1 MSRLS
6 ALIMRAREGLCIQ
19 QKIPQEKWKA
29 IASKC
34 GPAEIAEIRERI
46 ATLKAELRTI
56 EEWDGETMDDIN
68 IAIYQFSLLLEL
80 SVGRQ
85 LNS

>member
-1 MSRLS
+1 MHSTEDS
-6 ALIMRAREGLCIQ
+6 
-19 QKIPQEKWKA
+19 QEKWKA

-34 GPAEIAEIRERI
+34 GPAEIAEITERI

-68 IAIYQFSLLLEL
+68 IAIYQFSLLNC
-80 SVGRQ
+80 Q
-85 LNS
+85 LVAN